1 MKNNHLWMN
10 REHGH
15 LLTYAEMIEEAA
27 ELYDVGDDTNA
38 VALEEYYEDTGDEVP
53 EDWDEWRDNE
63 DGEAGWDDD
72 SLEMGF
78 NPYEGSYNW
87 DC

>member
-15 LLTYAEMIEEAA
+15 LLTYDEMLEEAA
-27 ELYDVGDDTNA
+27 ELYDIGDDTNA

-53 EDWDEWRDNE
+53 EDWNEWRDNE
-63 DGEAGWDDD
+63 PDDIDDD
-72 SLEMGF
+72 TGF
-78 NPYEGSYNW
+78 DPYEGCYTW